1 MPTSGLRGVLWG
13 YVPHEMWGFAQN
25 AGQSPFTG
33 TAGRST
39 LPVMDPTSDPTSDRA
54 TDPTTDPITVTVAD
68 AAKLLGLSTEAVR
81 MRVKRGTL
89 ASTRVAGTV
98 YVLLSQPNAGPNG
111 QPNGRPNDRPNDL
124 TALVRSL
131 EDQVAYLRRQLA
143 TRDEEL
149 RRKDHL
155 LAAALERI
163 PELLPSPDP
172 APRNGHETVA
182 EEPEGTDSPSTSAAP
197 QEGSQRHSSW
207 WRRFFGFE

>member
-1 MPTSGLRGVLWG
+1 MDPTQD
-13 YVPHEMWGFAQN
+13 P
-25 AGQSPFTG
+25 T
-33 TAGRST
+33 
-39 LPVMDPTSDPTSDRA
+39 MDPTSDP
-54 TDPTTDPITVTVAD
+54 ITVTVSD

-98 YVLLSQPNAGPNG
+98 YVLLSQPTAGPND
-111 QPNGRPNDRPNDL
+111 QPNGRPNGRPNDQPNDQ

-131 EDQVAYLRRQLA
+131 EDQVAYLRQQLA

-163 PELLPSPDP
+163 PELLPSPEAEP
-172 APRNGHETVA
+172 RGAPETVA
-182 EEPEGTDSPSTSAAP
+182 EEPDREEQHRPPAEGA
-197 QEGSQRHSSW
+197 QEGAQPRSW
-207 WRRFFGFE
+207 WRRWFGFE

>member
-1 MPTSGLRGVLWG
+1 MEGRAG
-13 YVPHEMWGFAQN
+13 YA
-25 AGQSPFTG
+25 A
-33 TAGRST
+33 
-39 LPVMDPTSDPTSDRA
+39 VMDPTSDLTSDRA

-111 QPNGRPNDRPNDL
+111 QPNGRPNTQPNGGPTDQPNDQP
-124 TALVRSL
+124 ALVRSL
-131 EDQVAYLRRQLA
+131 EDQVSYLRQQLA

-155 LAAALERI
+155 LAAALKRI
-163 PELLPSPDP
+163 PELLPSPDAEP
-172 APRNGHETVA
+172 RDAPETVA
-182 EEPEGTDSPSTSAAP
+182 EEPEGMDAPITSPASQEAA
-197 QEGSQRHSSW
+197 ERRSSW
-207 WRRFFGFE
+207 WRRFFGF

>member
-1 MPTSGLRGVLWG
+1 ML
-13 YVPHEMWGFAQN
+13 GFAQN

-98 YVLLSQPNAGPNG
+98 YVLLSQPNAGPNA
-111 QPNGRPNDRPNDL
+111 QPNGRPNAQPNGGPNDRPNDQ

-163 PELLPSPDP
+163 PELLPSPD
-172 APRNGHETVA
+172 AEPREAHQTVA
-182 EEPEGTDSPSTSAAP
+182 EEPDIEEHRPATDGA
-197 QEGSQRHSSW
+197 QEGSERRSW
-207 WRRFFGFE
+207 WRQFFGF

>member
-1 MPTSGLRGVLWG
+1 MLR
-13 YVPHEMWGFAQN
+13 FAQI

-33 TAGRST
+33 TTGRST
-39 LPVMDPTSDPTSDRA
+39 LPVMDPTSDLTGDRA
-54 TDPTTDPITVTVAD
+54 TDPITVTVAD

-111 QPNGRPNDRPNDL
+111 QPNGRPNGGPNDRPNVQ

-131 EDQVAYLRRQLA
+131 EDQVAYLRQQLA

-163 PELLPSPDP
+163 PELLPSPD
-172 APRNGHETVA
+172 AEPREVPQTTT
-182 EEPEGTDSPSTSAAP
+182 EDTEGAQEAA
-197 QEGSQRHSSW
+197 GRRSW
-207 WRRFFGFE
+207 LYRFFFGP

>member
-1 MPTSGLRGVLWG
+1 MLD
-13 YVPHEMWGFAQN
+13 VPHEMWGFAQN

-98 YVLLSQPNAGPNG
+98 YVLLSQPNAGPNA
-111 QPNGRPNDRPNDL
+111 QPNGGPNDRPNDQ

-163 PELLPSPDP
+163 PELLPGPDAEP
-172 APRNGHETVA
+172 REAPQTAA
-182 EEPEGTDSPSTSAAP
+182 EEADGVVNTPSTGTAP
-197 QEGSQRHSSW
+197 QEAAQLRPW
-207 WRRFFGFE
+207 WRRWFGFE

>member
-1 MPTSGLRGVLWG
+1 MLGSEKIVVRS
-13 YVPHEMWGFAQN
+13 A
-25 AGQSPFTG
+25 FTRPPR
-33 TAGRST
+33 RST

-111 QPNGRPNDRPNDL
+111 QPNGGPNAQPNGGPNDRPNDQ

-163 PELLPSPDP
+163 PELLPGPDAEP
-172 APRNGHETVA
+172 REAPQTAA
-182 EEPEGTDSPSTSAAP
+182 EEADGVVNTPSTGTAP
-197 QEGSQRHSSW
+197 QEGSEPRSW
-207 WRRFFGFE
+207 WRRWFGFE

>member
-1 MPTSGLRGVLWG
+1 VQHPQDVGVRAERRAIAVHRDRRAVYAAGHGPNERPNQRSCDGPNYRPDNRHRGG
-13 YVPHEMWGFAQN
+13 
-25 AGQSPFTG
+25 
-33 TAGRST
+33 
-39 LPVMDPTSDPTSDRA
+39 
-54 TDPTTDPITVTVAD
+54 

-111 QPNGRPNDRPNDL
+111 QPNGRPNAQPNGEPNERPNDQ

-131 EDQVAYLRRQLA
+131 EDQVAYLRQQLA

-163 PELLPSPDP
+163 PELLPSPD
-172 APRNGHETVA
+172 AEPRE
-182 EEPEGTDSPSTSAAP
+182 AP
-197 QEGSQRHSSW
+197 QTTTEDTEGAQEAAGRRSW
-207 WRRFFGFE
+207 LYRFCFGP

>member
-1 MPTSGLRGVLWG
+1 
-13 YVPHEMWGFAQN
+13 MWGFAQN

-98 YVLLSQPNAGPNG
+98 YVLLSQPNAGPNA
-111 QPNGRPNDRPNDL
+111 QPNGRPNAQPNGGPNDRPNDQ

-163 PELLPSPDP
+163 PELLPSPD
-172 APRNGHETVA
+172 AEPREAHQTVA
-182 EEPEGTDSPSTSAAP
+182 EEPDIEEHRPATDGA
-197 QEGSQRHSSW
+197 QEGSERRSSW
-207 WRRFFGFE
+207 WRQFFGF

>member
-1 MPTSGLRGVLWG
+1 MLGFEKIVLLKAATTV
-13 YVPHEMWGFAQN
+13 YA
-25 AGQSPFTG
+25 A
-33 TAGRST
+33 
-39 LPVMDPTSDPTSDRA
+39 VMDPTSDLTSDRT

-98 YVLLSQPNAGPNG
+98 YILLSQPNAGPNG
-111 QPNGRPNDRPNDL
+111 QPNGRPNTQPNGRPNDQPNDQ

-131 EDQVAYLRRQLA
+131 EDQVAYLRQQLA

-155 LAAALERI
+155 LAATLERI
-163 PELLPSPDP
+163 PELLPSPD
-172 APRNGHETVA
+172 AEPRE
-182 EEPEGTDSPSTSAAP
+182 AP
-197 QEGSQRHSSW
+197 QATAEDAGGSEPRPTTEGAQEATEPSSERSW
-207 WRRFFGFE
+207 WRRWFGFE

>member
-1 MPTSGLRGVLWG
+1 MLWG

-33 TAGRST
+33 TAGRPT

-98 YVLLSQPNAGPNG
+98 YVLLSQPTAGPND
-111 QPNGRPNDRPNDL
+111 QPNGRPNGRPNDQPNDQ

-131 EDQVAYLRRQLA
+131 EDQVAYLRQQLA

-163 PELLPSPDP
+163 PELPSPEAEPQDV
-172 APRNGHETVA
+172 HETATA
-182 EEPEGTDSPSTSAAP
+182 EPDREEHRPATDDA
-197 QEGSQRHSSW
+197 QEGAERRSW
-207 WRRFFGFE
+207 WRRWFGFE